1 MSSGPARRVLPGEVS
16 RGLPVSGCAAGGGE
30 WKLCRDGCIDGKIT
44 RSLARRYPVT
54 GGSAFLPVEEL
65 RAVKTKKPGHE
76 PGEKERK
83 TKGIKRL
90 VVGGVIS

>member
-1 MSSGPARRVLPGEVS
+1 MELF
-16 RGLPVSGCAAGGGE
+16 
-30 WKLCRDGCIDGKIT
+30 RDGCIAGKI
-44 RSLARRYPVT
+44 ARFLSRTYPVT
-54 GGSAFLPVEEL
+54 ACSAFLPVEEL
-65 RAVKTKKPGHE
+65 QAVKRKNPDE

>member
-1 MSSGPARRVLPGEVS
+1 MYSGPARRVLPGEVS
-16 RGLPVSGCAAGGGE
+16 RGLPVSSCAAGGGE
-30 WKLCRDGCIDGKIT
+30 WELCRDGCIDGKIT

-65 RAVKTKKPGHE
+65 RAVKRKNPDE

>member
-1 MSSGPARRVLPGEVS
+1 
-16 RGLPVSGCAAGGGE
+16 
-30 WKLCRDGCIDGKIT
+30 
-44 RSLARRYPVT
+44 
-54 GGSAFLPVEEL
+54 
-65 RAVKTKKPGHE
+65 VKRKNPDE